1 VQRDLEYIRTLRQA
15 EATAEEEHKLV
26 GDSEKLFRVGQNHI
40 YIYIY
45 IYGLCTVFLAGKS
58 PNRYTVMYGVYVRF
72 WPTLQMFGA
81 I

>member
-45 IYGLCTVFLAGKS
+45 IRF
-58 PNRYTVMYGVYVRF
+58 MYGI
-72 WPTLQMFGA
+72 FGRK
-81 I
+81 ITK